1 MSFKLIQT
9 MPMNTV
15 NCYLRCW
22 TCGIIENAV
31 ILRVELF
38 ESAHGPN
45 SSLVLFAFL
54 QTLGHNSL
62 KNSPRLVNQLM
73 QLLAELLALGGVLF
87 FPVLLT
93 LESGANCLEHLDH
106 FLAQLIAGIFD
117 EFLYILF
124 NSFGDRSERAIKT
137 NDILLKISVAD
148 VFQLFA

>member
-1 MSFKLIQT
+1 MYA
-9 MPMNTV
+9 V
-15 NCYLRCW
+15 DYYLRCW
-22 TCGIIENAV
+22 KYGNIEHAV

-38 ESAHGPN
+38 ESADSPN

-62 KNSPRLVNQLM
+62 KNSPRLINQLM
-73 QLLAELLALGGVLF
+73 QLLAELLALGSVLF

-106 FLAQLIAGIFD
+106 FLAQLIAGVFD
-117 EFLYILF
+117 EFLCILF
-124 NSFGDRSERAIKT
+124 NSFSDRSERAIKT
-137 NDILLKISVAD
+137 NDILFKISVAD